1 VEFHGRNLSAVM
13 ALVVADP
20 LDPLEL
26 IQAALAARAGAA
38 PLPVTTA
45 VDHLEAVD
53 LHDLG
58 PGDGVDDLS
67 PLVHVHRIPPR
78 AGRAATLAR
87 PLPPEVAERL
97 GVAALWTHQ
106 AQAIDLAREGRS
118 VVVATGTASGKSLCY
133 QAPLAEAAGAPVR
146 RGTSLLVFPT
156 KALAH
161 DQLRALAEREFPG
174 VVAGA
179 YDGDTGTEERTWIR
193 RHATCVLTN
202 PEMLHSGILPHH
214 DRWAKFLSRLRYVV
228 VDELHAFRGIFG
240 SHVAHLL
247 RRLRRLA
254 HHYGADPTFV
264 CCSATIGQPERL
276 ATALCGLPVE
286 AVVDDGAPRGERLVA
301 VWNPPPLDARTGR
314 RASSNGETAG
324 LVAELV
330 RSGQKTIAFCRSRRS
345 TEVVAADARRR
356 LPSRYRR
363 RVKPYRGGYLAEERR
378 EIEDELFGG
387 RLDGVVATSALELGI
402 DVGGLDA
409 VVLNGFPGTIAS
421 FWQQAGRAGRSG
433 RASAAVLVAGS
444 DQLDQW
450 MAAHP
455 DELVL
460 RAPEPVVVN
469 PANPFVAD
477 AHLRCAAHEKP
488 LTHADERYWPG
499 LLDEV
504 VLRLVLDDDLV
515 VHERARGR
523 GPQALYAAGGWPAHG
538 VGLRVG
544 SGGQVALRTAEG
556 DPVGTVELGRACE
569 QAHPGAAYLHAGQS
583 WRVVQLDLDGREAI
597 VEPDDGATYTVP
609 RTDVDIR
616 VVTVDARRR
625 LGGLEVGL
633 GTVEVHQQVTGYQRK
648 EAMTGE
654 SLGVT
659 PLNLPRSTLTTRAFW
674 YQVPE
679 SLLAEAGIDREEAP
693 GALHAA
699 EHAGIGVLPL
709 FTICDR
715 WDVGGVSTLH
725 QADLG
730 GPVIVIY
737 DGYQGGAGVAEL
749 GYEAAERHVRTT
761 ASVIEG
767 CPCATGCPSCVQSP
781 KCGNGNEPLE
791 KGAALALLR
800 RALP

>member
-1 VEFHGRNLSAVM
+1 M
-13 ALVVADP
+13 ALVALDP
-20 LDPLEL
+20 LDTVGPLD
-26 IQAALAARAGAA
+26 ALRAVLALRAGEPPEALDGAAAA
-38 PLPVTTA
+38 PFA
-45 VDHLEAVD
+45 
-53 LHDLG
+53 G
-58 PGDGVDDLS
+58 PPGS
-67 PLVHVHRIPPR
+67 PLAHVVVIPPR
-78 AGRAATLAR
+78 PARPGALAR
-87 PLPPEVAERL
+87 PLPPEVADRL
-97 GVAALWTHQ
+97 DVDTLWSHQ
-106 AQAIDLAREGRS
+106 AQAIDLARAGRS

-133 QAPLAEAAGAPVR
+133 QVPLAEAAAAPVR

-161 DQLRALAEREFPG
+161 DQLRALTAPGYPG

-179 YDGDTGTEERTWIR
+179 YDGDTGNEERTWIR
-193 RHATCVLTN
+193 RHATAVLTN

-214 DRWAKFLSRLRYVV
+214 DRWATFLGRLRYVV

-254 HHYGADPTFV
+254 NHYGADPTFV
-264 CCSATIGQPERL
+264 CGSATIGQPERL
-276 ATALCGLPVE
+276 ASALCGVPVE
-286 AVVDDGAPRGERLVA
+286 PVVDDGSPQGERLVA
-301 VWNPPPLDARTGR
+301 VWNPPPLDAATGAR
-314 RASSNGETAG
+314 VSPNGETAG

-330 RSGQKTIAFCRSRRS
+330 RSRQKTIAFCRSRRT
-345 TEVVAADARRR
+345 TEVVAADVRRR
-356 LPSRYRR
+356 LPSRFRR
-363 RVKPYRGGYLAEERR
+363 RVAPYRGGYLADERR
-378 EIEDELFGG
+378 AIEDDLFGG

-433 RASAAVLVAGS
+433 RPSAAVLVAGA

-455 DELVL
+455 HELVV
-460 RAPEPVVVN
+460 RPPEPVVIN

-499 LLDEV
+499 GLLDDV
-504 VLRLVLDDDLV
+504 VRRLALDDQIV
-515 VHERARGR
+515 VHQRARGR
-523 GPQALYAAGGWPAHG
+523 GPQALYSAGGWPSHG

-544 SGGQVALRTAEG
+544 AGGQVALRTVEG
-556 DPVGTVELGRACE
+556 DAVGTVELARACE
-569 QAHPGAAYLHAGQS
+569 QAHPGASYLHAGQS
-583 WRVVQLDLDGREAI
+583 WRVVELDLDGRSAV
-597 VEPDDGATYTVP
+597 VEPDDGTTYTVA
-609 RTDVDIR
+609 RTDIDIR
-616 VVTVDARRR
+616 VTTCDARRR
-625 LGGLEVGL
+625 VGALEVGL
-633 GTVEVHQQVTGYQRK
+633 GAVEVHQQVTGYQRK
-648 EAMTGE
+648 DALTGE

-659 PLNLPRSTLTTRAFW
+659 PLALPRSTLATRAFW
-674 YQVPE
+674 YRVPE
-679 SLLAEAGIDREEAP
+679 SLLVDAGVDRRAAP

-725 QADLG
+725 QPDIG
-730 GPVIVIY
+730 GPVIVVY

-749 GYEAAERHVRTT
+749 GYEAAERHVRAT
-761 ASVIEG
+761 AEVIAA
-767 CPCATGCPSCVQSP
+767 CSCVDGCPSCVQSP
-781 KCGNGNEPLE
+781 KCGNGNDPLE
-791 KGAALALLR
+791 KAAALSLLCAALA
-800 RALP
+800 

>member
-1 VEFHGRNLSAVM
+1 M
-13 ALVVADP
+13 ALVAVDPVDP
-20 LDPLEL
+20 LDSL
-26 IQAALAARAGAA
+26 QAALAVRAGAPA
-38 PLPVTTA
+38 CA
-45 VDHLEAVD
+45 VDVAGAPDRLVD
-53 LHDLG
+53 LGAILV
-58 PGDGVDDLS
+58 DGVGPS
-67 PLVHVHRIPPR
+67 PLVHVHRIPAR
-78 AGRAATLAR
+78 SARTGTLAR
-87 PLPPEVAERL
+87 PLPPEVGARV
-97 GVAALWTHQ
+97 GVDSLWTHQ
-106 AQAIDLAREGRS
+106 AQAIDLARAGRS

-133 QAPLAEAAGAPVR
+133 QVPLAEAASAPVR

-161 DQLRALAEREFPG
+161 DQLRGLTERDFPG

-179 YDGDTGTEERTWIR
+179 YDGDTGTEERAWIR
-193 RHATCVLTN
+193 RHATTVLTN

-214 DRWAKFLSRLRYVV
+214 DRWATFLGRLRYVV

-276 ATALCGLPVE
+276 ASAVCGVPVE
-286 AVVDDGAPRGERLVA
+286 AVLDDGAPQGERLVA
-301 VWNPPPLDARTGR
+301 VWNPPPLDEATGARV
-314 RASSNGETAG
+314 SPNGETAG

-330 RSGQKTIAFCRSRRS
+330 RSGQKTIAFCRSRRT
-345 TEVVAADARRR
+345 TEVVAADVRRR
-356 LPSRYRR
+356 LPSRFRR
-363 RVKPYRGGYLAEERR
+363 RVKPYRGGYLADERR

-421 FWQQAGRAGRSG
+421 FWQQAGRAGRAG
-433 RASAAVLVAGS
+433 RPSAAVLVAGS

-455 DELVL
+455 HELVG
-460 RAPEPVVVN
+460 RPPEPVVIN

-499 LLDEV
+499 LLDEIV
-504 VLRLVLDDDLV
+504 RRLALDDQVV
-515 VHERARGR
+515 VHERGRGR
-523 GPQALYAAGGWPAHG
+523 GPQALYAAGGWPSHG

-544 SGGQVALRTAEG
+544 AGGQVALRTADG
-556 DPVGTVELGRACE
+556 DAVGTVELARACE
-569 QAHPGAAYLHAGQS
+569 QAHPGASYLHAGQS
-583 WRVVQLDLDGREAI
+583 WRVVELDLDGRCAV
-597 VEPDDGATYTVP
+597 VEPDDGTTYTVA

-616 VVTVDARRR
+616 VTSCDARRR
-625 LGGLEVGL
+625 VGALDVGL
-633 GTVEVHQQVTGYQRK
+633 GAVEVHQQVTGYQRK
-648 EAMTGE
+648 DALTGE

-659 PLNLPRSTLTTRAFW
+659 PLQLPRSTLTTRAFW
-674 YQVPE
+674 YHVPE
-679 SLLAEAGIDREEAP
+679 SLLEAAGVDRRDAP

-725 QADLG
+725 QPDIG
-730 GPVIVIY
+730 GPAIVIY

-749 GYEAAERHVRTT
+749 GYEAAERHVRAT
-761 ASVIEG
+761 ASVIDA
-767 CPCATGCPSCVQSP
+767 CPCVTGCPSCVQSP
-781 KCGNGNEPLE
+781 KCGNGNDPLD
-791 KGAALALLR
+791 KGAALSLLR
-800 RALP
+800 RALA